1 MEKLRIALDIFGGLG
16 LFFIGM
22 RLLSTHLKDTA
33 GNRVRLFA
41 ARVARR
47 RSLMMLVG
55 TSAGIATQSTNAVT
69 AAATG
74 LATAHILSIR
84 EAFPL
89 IACANIGTSLLVYLA
104 AVDLHL
110 EVLFAAGVCGVL
122 YYLKFDQSPRH
133 RAPIGALLAL
143 TLILFGLDLI
153 GQGAV
158 GLRGDPELQAIFGLL
173 SGMPVAAFVVG
184 AALVPVLQTAKT
196 VAVVVALL
204 AQSGVLG
211 PVEAIAAV
219 IGANLTSA
227 ANVAALTSGVSPM
240 GRALGYYQAILK
252 FIGSV
257 LAIIALLVTLAV
269 SPGLFAGIDPANAPY
284 LVATA
289 YLIMQTAAYAVSMAF
304 EGPISAR
311 LTHMVQRR
319 TRDDPNEPRYISR
332 EALNDPA
339 TATELAFKEHLDI
352 MAGLSAELDEVRQD
366 RPAETMPR
374 RDGAAIGRALA
385 EFLDA
390 LSGQTNDEAV
400 RRRVGSLRR
409 LHNLAMAMHPLIR
422 GLAAN
427 AARSGSDSEVVQPME
442 MMVESAHML
451 LDLFGS
457 ACQSGDAEDRL
468 QVLELTSD
476 RTPVTEQIRLAVMS
490 RQAADAEGA
499 RTLFDS
505 CIAFERIIWLIRRY
519 LLLTDEPGSPYRD
532 DGSPSAAA
540 GN

>member
-1 MEKLRIALDIFGGLG
+1 MDKVRIALDIFGGLG

-41 ARVARR
+41 ARLARR
-47 RSLMMLVG
+47 RSLMMVVG
-55 TSAGIATQSTNAVT
+55 TGAGIATQSTNAVT

-74 LATAHILSIR
+74 LATARILSIR

-110 EVLFAAGVCGVL
+110 EVLFAAGVCGIL
-122 YYLKFDQSPRH
+122 FYLKLDQSPRH
-133 RAPIGALLAL
+133 RAPVGALLAL
-143 TLILFGLDLI
+143 TLILLGLDLI

-158 GLRGDPELQAIFGLL
+158 GLRRDRELQEIFGLL

-204 AQSGVLG
+204 AQYGVLG

-227 ANVAALTSGVSPM
+227 GNVAALTSGVSPM

-252 FIGSV
+252 LIGSALAV
-257 LAIIALLVTLAV
+257 LALLAV
-269 SPGLFAGIDPANAPY
+269 LAASPGLFAGIDPDDAPY
-284 LVATA
+284 LIATA

-304 EGPISAR
+304 EGTIADR
-311 LTHMVQRR
+311 LTRMVRRR
-319 TRDDPNEPRYISR
+319 TRDDPSEPRYISR
-332 EALNDPA
+332 AALNDPA
-339 TATELAFKEHLDI
+339 TATELAFKEHRDI
-352 MAGLSAELDEVRQD
+352 LAGLSAELDPVRQD
-366 RPAETMPR
+366 RPAEAAPR

-385 EFLDA
+385 EFLDT
-390 LSGQTNDEAV
+390 LSDQAHDEAV
-400 RRRVGSLRR
+400 RRRIGSLHR
-409 LHNLAMAMHPLIR
+409 LHNLAMAMLPLIR
-422 GLAAN
+422 GLATSAE
-427 AARSGSDSEVVQPME
+427 RSGSDPAIAQPME

-457 ACQSGDAEDRL
+457 ACHSGDAADRA
-468 QVLELTSD
+468 QVSELTSD

-499 RTLFDS
+499 RSLFDS

-519 LLLTDEPGSPYRD
+519 LLLTEEPGSPYRE
-532 DGSPSAAA
+532 DGAPSAAA